1 MDMDEGFRFE
11 ADFME
16 DGMRCIPMA
25 ARLRLDLCGIKL
37 RLSEWSKMTDIEKRK
52 VAAWPYYL
60 PGDMAACRDY
70 LKEIVLRRTG
80 REATILDNTGVNQW
94 ADISRVPEAVEI
106 KMTEFNWTLPL
117 EEWRSLTELQ
127 RFALV
132 KLTRPGHENR
142 NFPRAVIEFRRRQL
156 VPVL

>member
-1 MDMDEGFRFE
+1 MVMEEGFRFE

-52 VAAWPYYL
+52 VATWPYDL
-60 PGDMAACRDY
+60 PGQMAACHDY
-70 LKEIVLRRTG
+70 LKGIVYRRTG
-80 REATILDNTGVNQW
+80 REATVLDTTGPNPW
-94 ADISRVPEAVEI
+94 ADTSRVPEAVEI
-106 KMTEFNWTLPL
+106 KMTEYNWTLSL
-117 EEWRSLTELQ
+117 EEWRSLTGLQ

-142 NFPRAVIEFRRRQL
+142 NFPRAVLEFRHRQL

>member
-1 MDMDEGFRFE
+1 MEDDFRFE

-37 RLSEWSKMTDIEKRK
+37 QLSEWSKMTDIEKRK
-52 VAAWPYYL
+52 VAAWPYNL
-60 PGDMAACRDY
+60 PGQMDACGDY
-70 LKEIVLRRTG
+70 LKGIVFRRTG
-80 REATILDNTGVNQW
+80 REATVLSTCSPNQW
-94 ADISRVPEAVEI
+94 ADTTRVPEAVET
-106 KMTEFNWTLPL
+106 KMAEYNWTLPL
-117 EEWRSLTELQ
+117 EEWKSLSELQ

-132 KLTRPGHENR
+132 KLTRAGHENR
-142 NFPRAVIEFRRRQL
+142 NFPRAVMEFRQKHL